1 MGKQGFTPMLEPK
14 QVWQATLGQLQ
25 LQLNRATFETWLKGS
40 ELLAHDEG
48 LFTVRVRHAYAKDW
62 LEKHLTPLINQTL
75 STLHGRPS
83 QVNFVVFLP
92 NRKRPDLLEASPL
105 LSEASG
111 EAADT
116 SPAHA
121 ESSAS
126 EMLVSAAPV
135 PAAAPAPVS
144 SSRAKRRVAAKSAA
158 VKKPAAQTAV
168 SQTSAAQTTVSQTAA
183 PAAAAPAAPAAP
195 VTEPDYSEWD
205 PRFTE
210 IRRSHSGPVRPV
222 ETMRLDRRCTF
233 ASFMT
238 GACNQFAWA
247 AAQSVAESSTP
258 RYNPLVIYGDVGL
271 GKTHLLHA
279 VAQAAIAAGCQVIYT
294 TAEAFTNDLVASIRA
309 KTMEAFRARYRSAQ
323 VLLIDDFEFIAG
335 KTSTEEEFFHTFN
348 AVYANQGQIVV
359 ACDGQ
364 PRDIAGL
371 DVRLRARLEG
381 GLLADLQAPDYET
394 RLKIIRS
401 KAGEQGVALP
411 DEVAEALAKHEA
423 GNVREIEGLLLQVT
437 ARATLGKQPLTEAL
451 VTQTLQRTAATPAR
465 RKTNV
470 SDILK
475 ATATYHQLSMDDLL
489 SKRRTKE
496 VVRARHIAMYLA
508 REETEA
514 SLPQI
519 GEALGGR
526 NHSTVLHGYQK
537 IAEEIGADETLRQEL
552 NSIRQQLYRLPN

>member
-1 MGKQGFTPMLEPK
+1 MLEPK
-14 QVWQATLGQLQ
+14 QAWQATLGQLQ

-40 ELLAHDEG
+40 ELLAHDNG
-48 LFTVRVRHAYAKDW
+48 LFTIRVRHAYAKDW

-105 LSEASG
+105 FP
-111 EAADT
+111 EAAGETADAAPT
-116 SPAHA
+116 LA
-121 ESSAS
+121 ESSAP
-126 EMLVSAAPV
+126 ETL
-135 PAAAPAPVS
+135 AAPAPALPPASTPVAS
-144 SSRAKRRVAAKSAA
+144 PRAKRRVAAKSAA
-158 VKKPAAQTAV
+158 AAKQPAAQAAV
-168 SQTSAAQTTVSQTAA
+168 T
-183 PAAAAPAAPAAP
+183 PGAAP
-195 VTEPDYSEWD
+195 VLPAAQAAEPDYSEWD
-205 PRFTE
+205 PRFNE
-210 IRRSHSGPVRPV
+210 IKRSHSGPVQPV
-222 ETMRLDRRCTF
+222 ETMRLDRRCTL

-279 VAQAAIAAGCQVIYT
+279 IAQASITTGRQVIYT

-309 KTMEAFRARYRSAQ
+309 KTMDMVRAKYRGAQ

-335 KTSTEEEFFHTFN
+335 KTSTEEEIFHTFN

-364 PRDIAGL
+364 PRDITGL

-394 RLKIIRS
+394 RLKIVRS
-401 KAGEQGVALP
+401 KAGEQGVTLP

-437 ARATLGKQPLTEAL
+437 ARATLGKQPLTETLVAQAL
-451 VTQTLQRTAATPAR
+451 HRTAATPAR

-470 SDILK
+470 SDILR

-552 NSIRQQLYRLPN
+552 SSIRQQLYRQPN

>member
-14 QVWQATLGQLQ
+14 QAWQATLGQLQ

-40 ELLAHDEG
+40 ELLAHDNG
-48 LFTVRVRHAYAKDW
+48 LFTIRVRHAYAKDW

-105 LSEASG
+105 FP
-111 EAADT
+111 EAAGETADAAPT
-116 SPAHA
+116 LA
-121 ESSAS
+121 ESSAP
-126 EMLVSAAPV
+126 ETL
-135 PAAAPAPVS
+135 AAPAPALPSAPTPVAS
-144 SSRAKRRVAAKSAA
+144 PRAKRRVAAKSAA
-158 VKKPAAQTAV
+158 AAKQPAAQAAV
-168 SQTSAAQTTVSQTAA
+168 T
-183 PAAAAPAAPAAP
+183 PGAAP
-195 VTEPDYSEWD
+195 VLPAAQAAEPDYSEWD
-205 PRFTE
+205 PRFNE
-210 IRRSHSGPVRPV
+210 IKRSHSGPVQPV
-222 ETMRLDRRCTF
+222 ETMRLDRRCTL

-279 VAQAAIAAGCQVIYT
+279 IAQASITTGCQVIYT

-309 KTMEAFRARYRSAQ
+309 KTMDVFRAKYRGAQ
-323 VLLIDDFEFIAG
+323 ILLIDDFEFIAG

-364 PRDIAGL
+364 PRDITGL

-394 RLKIIRS
+394 RLKIVRS
-401 KAGEQGVALP
+401 KAGEQGVVLP
-411 DEVAEALAKHEA
+411 DTVAEALAKHEA

-437 ARATLGKQPLTEAL
+437 ARATLGKQPLTETLVAQAL
-451 VTQTLQRTAATPAR
+451 HRTAATPAR

-470 SDILK
+470 SDILR

-552 NSIRQQLYRLPN
+552 SSIRQQLYRQPN